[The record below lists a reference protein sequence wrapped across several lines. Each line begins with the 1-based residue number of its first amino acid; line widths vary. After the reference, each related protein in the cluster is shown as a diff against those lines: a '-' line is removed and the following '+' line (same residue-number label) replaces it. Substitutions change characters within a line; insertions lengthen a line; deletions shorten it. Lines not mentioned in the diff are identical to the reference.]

1 MKQVVIHVDEE
12 SYEGFLTF
20 LKSLDFVQIENEA
33 IPEWQQ
39 NEVAERKAAYEAGT
53 LLSKKWKEAQRD
65 IFKR

>member
-1 MKQVVIHVDEE
+1 MEEE
-12 SYEGFLTF
+12 SYEGFMTF
-20 LKSLDFVQIENEA
+20 LKSLDFVLIEGDA

-53 LLSKKWKEAQRD
+53 LLRKKWKEAQSE